1 MFQVQVQVTRAES
14 EGTEHRYTCLGCSLQ
29 RPGHSGRSR
38 DAREMHG
45 HLLEHVN
52 AGHVLPNGLLDK
64 LDDEV
69 RAGYVVWV
77 PRRQP

>member
-1 MFQVQVQVTRAES
+1 VIPVQVIQALS
-14 EGTEHRYTCLGCSLQ
+14 DGTEHRYTCVDCVLQ
-29 RPGHSGRSR
+29 RSLRSR

-45 HLLEHVN
+45 HLIEHVN
-52 AGHVLPNGLLDK
+52 AGHTLPNGLLDR

-77 PRRQP
+77 PRR

>member
-1 MFQVQVQVTRAES
+1 MFQVQITSAPDES
-14 EGTEHRYTCLGCSLQ
+14 LEPRYSCLNCVFQ
-29 RPGHSGRSR
+29 RTQRSR

-45 HLLEHVN
+45 HLLEHAN
-52 AGHVLPNGLLDK
+52 AGHTLPNGLLER